1 MIKILVVDDDP
12 NIGELLK
19 LHLSEA
25 GFSVTTVADGARGL
39 EMAKT
44 GAYTLVVLDV
54 MLPGRN
60 GVEVC
65 RELRRVGTAAKIL
78 MLTSRSDEVDKV
90 LGLEIGA
97 DDYVTKPFSIREIV
111 ARVKALLRRDLV
123 GQGESDSTVQVGSLS
138 VDPRSRDVVVDGQ
151 KLTLTGTEF
160 DLLFYLA
167 KHSGRAFT
175 REHLLQSVW
184 GYTSSAY
191 EHTVNTHINR
201 LRSKIEHD
209 PARPRF
215 IQTVWGVGYKCVSKD
230 EVSAH

>member
-1 MIKILVVDDDP
+1 
-12 NIGELLK
+12 
-19 LHLSEA
+19 
-25 GFSVTTVADGARGL
+25 
-39 EMAKT
+39 
-44 GAYTLVVLDV
+44 

-65 RELRRVGTAAKIL
+65 RELRKVGTPSKIL
-78 MLTSRSDEVDKV
+78 MLTSRGDEVDKV

-111 ARVKALLRRDLV
+111 ARVKALLRRDLAV
-123 GQGESDSTVQVGSLS
+123 GEEVDSTVRVGSLS

-151 KLTLTGTEF
+151 KLSLTGTEF

-167 KHSGRAFT
+167 KNSGRAFT
-175 REHLLQSVW
+175 REHLLHSVW

-201 LRSKIEHD
+201 LRSKIEND